1 MVLVKLDLSMLP
13 ASVRVLR
20 HSVARTCLAIHTG
33 PARAEAK
40 QFAAATE
47 LPLFAAAHT
56 LFHRA
61 IARRR
66 DESDQHLTIIEIPKA
81 HFAIVTAA
89 RQAF

>member
-33 PARAEAK
+33 PGRAEAK

-47 LPLFAAAHT
+47 LP
-56 LFHRA
+56 R
-61 IARRR
+61 
-66 DESDQHLTIIEIPKA
+66 
-81 HFAIVTAA
+81 
-89 RQAF
+89 